1 MSDSQDSRTD
11 AAVVRTEHLT
21 RLVGTTPLVND
32 VSVSVIRGEIMA
44 ICGPS
49 GAGKSSFLRLI
60 NRLDEPTSGTCFLDG
75 VDYRE
80 LPPRELRRRVGL
92 VLQTPFLFPG
102 TVADNLRFG
111 PSQRGEIVSDA
122 AIERLLLQV
131 GLPGFASRSVT
142 ELSGGEAQRV
152 SVARTLANSPEVLL
166 LDEPTSALD
175 DAAKRVVEAVIVDVV
190 RANRLTC
197 LIVTHDTS
205 QAARMADRAMLMR
218 AGRLERIIAAQEI
231 THA

>member
-1 MSDSQDSRTD
+1 MPDSQHSRAD
-11 AAVVRTEHLT
+11 ATVLRTEHLT

-32 VSVSVIRGEIMA
+32 VSVSVVQGEIMA

-75 VDYRE
+75 MDYRQ
-80 LPPRELRRRVGL
+80 LAPRELRRRIGL

-111 PSQRGEIVSDA
+111 PRQRGETVPDTVVA
-122 AIERLLLQV
+122 HLLLQV
-131 GLPGFASRSVT
+131 GLPGFASRPVT

-152 SVARTLANSPEVLL
+152 SVARTLANSPEILL

-175 DAAKRVVEAVIVDVV
+175 DAAKRTVEAVIVDVV
-190 RANRLTC
+190 RANKLTC
-197 LIVTHDTS
+197 LIVTHDIS
-205 QAARMADRAMLMR
+205 QAARLADRAMQMR
-218 AGRLERIIAAQEI
+218 AGRLERIVAAQEI